1 MAVKHIK
8 TRTGFEMEI
17 DDSCIDDMELF
28 EAVADLQGGN
38 TLAIPTVI
46 RKVCGEY
53 KKALY
58 DHCRLES
65 GRVPTQ
71 AITEEITDIF
81 TALNAKNS

>member
-8 TRTGFEMEI
+8 TSTGFEMEI
-17 DDSCIDDMELF
+17 DDSCLDDMELF

-38 TLAIPTVI
+38 NLAVPIVV
-46 RKVCGEY
+46 RKIFGKD

-71 AITEEITDIF
+71 AISEEIREVF
-81 TALNAKNS
+81 EALNGKNS